1 MRRPYDAIEVVLL
14 AGGRGTRLAPY
25 TTVLPKPLMPIG
37 EMPVLEILLRRLA
50 KAGFQR
56 THLAV
61 GYLAE
66 LIEAYFGDGSRWGIE
81 LVYWREEEP
90 LGTAGPLATIE
101 TAAEHLLVMNGDL
114 FTALDFGAFVDYHL
128 ERGATATIATRR
140 REVPVEFGVIH
151 LDGDM
156 IVDYDEKPTLSYD
169 VSMGIYAFEREVVDV
184 VPQGPALRLSRARAR
199 APRPRPAGRVLP
211 VNGLLARHRPAG
223 RLRASPGALRGAPP
237 CAAPRHLS
245 KEEPPACSLQSNQLV
260 IFREWS
266 ALSS

>member
-90 LGTAGPLATIE
+90 LGTAGPLAAIE
-101 TAAEHLLVMNGDL
+101 TTAEHLLVMNGDL
-114 FTALDFGAFVDYHL
+114 FTVLDFGAFVDYHL

-156 IVDYDEKPTLSYD
+156 IVDYEEKPTLSYD

-184 VPQGPALRLSRARAR
+184 VPKGQHFDFPELVLELLDRDRPVASYRSTDFWLDIGRREDYELAQERFEELRPALL
-199 APRPRPAGRVLP
+199 G
-211 VNGLLARHRPAG
+211 
-223 RLRASPGALRGAPP
+223 
-237 CAAPRHLS
+237 
-245 KEEPPACSLQSNQLV
+245 EPPTM
-260 IFREWS
+260 
-266 ALSS
+266 

>member
-184 VPQGPALRLSRARAR
+184 VPKGQHFDFPELVLELLDRDRPVASYRSTDFWLDIGRREDYELAQERFEELRPAL
-199 APRPRPAGRVLP
+199 
-211 VNGLLARHRPAG
+211 
-223 RLRASPGALRGAPP
+223 LRDT
-237 CAAPRHLS
+237 
-245 KEEPPACSLQSNQLV
+245 
-260 IFREWS
+260 
-266 ALSS
+266 